1 VAELF
6 SGWPVVLALG
16 IIILVLGLIARL
28 GLGKSAGTALIGLG
42 LFWLLIMGLYVGLVS
57 AGQYFPMGTF
67 PVYSAPYILAI
78 LILIAGLAIA
88 YRTARAARKVPKP

>member
-1 VAELF
+1 
-6 SGWPVVLALG
+6 LALG
-16 IIILVLGLIARL
+16 ILILILGLVARL

-57 AGQYFPMGTF
+57 VGQYFPMGTF
-67 PVYSAPYILAI
+67 PIYSAPYILAV

-88 YRTARAARKVPKP
+88 YRTARSAKRVQKP